1 MEYSADVAFTAKD
14 AIRVSQR
21 GDVSIIIDVLRCCS
35 TVVTALANG
44 ATGIIP
50 AKTVMEARSLK
61 KKHPKLILAG
71 ERKGLKPKGF
81 DLGNSPIQFTPHA
94 VGGKQLVLTTTSGT
108 RAISFCKDAKW
119 LLIGAILNA
128 GAVAKAA
135 LRIAEKEE
143 RGIALVL
150 SGTNWSFSLEDFV
163 CAGLI
168 LDNLSLNGVAYS
180 DSARASLL
188 TLRQSRERLCEII
201 GSTQHAKYLRGIG
214 LQKDVEFCCQMDIY
228 LIVPFF
234 CSGALV
240 PLELE

>member
-1 MEYSADVAFTAKD
+1 MGYSADVAFTAKD

-21 GDVSIIIDVLRCCS
+21 GDVSIIVDVLRCCS

-50 AKTVMEARSLK
+50 AKTVTEAKSLK
-61 KKHPKLILAG
+61 KKHPELVLAG

-81 DLGNSPIQFTPHA
+81 DLGNSPTQFTSHA

-108 RAISFCKDAKW
+108 RAISFCKNAQW
-119 LLIGAILNA
+119 MLIGAILNA
-128 GAVAKAA
+128 GAVAKAVS
-135 LRIAEKEE
+135 RIAEKEK

-150 SGTNWSFSLEDFV
+150 SGTNGSFSLEDFV

-168 LDNLSLNGVAYS
+168 LDNLSLNSVAYS

-188 TLRQSRERLCEII
+188 TLKQSREHLCDII
-201 GSTQHAKYLRGIG
+201 GSTQHAKYLKGIG
-214 LQKDVEFCCQMDIY
+214 LERDVEFCCQMDIY
-228 LIVPFF
+228 QIVPFF
-234 CSGALV
+234 HNGVLV
-240 PLELE
+240 SLELE